1 MPAAKLGTEGATAAP
16 DDPAVPRIPPMR
28 PLRPGVLAFSLVALA
43 LSACET
49 EIYQPD
55 RPSREDRPPLSGGD
69 GGGSDDGSDD
79 GSGSGGDDG
88 GSSDGGGSGS
98 NGNSDEDGDGLTY
111 DEEQEYGTDPDDAD
125 TDGDGYDDGDEV
137 DEGTNPAY
145 GPSHPYAGGYNV
157 GWCEDPPSATGPS
170 SSNGSNALYKKGDV
184 AENFTLADQHGE
196 DVELYSFCGQYV
208 MIAFGAGWCGP
219 CQDVASDAQHL
230 QDKYGTDGFQM
241 IEVLIEDSSGA
252 DPNTQDLAQWESS
265 FNMQTVPVLDDGKY
279 AVWPYYESDW
289 GIPTLVHLGP
299 DMTVLSVDQY
309 VTDPGQFIP

>member
-1 MPAAKLGTEGATAAP
+1 
-16 DDPAVPRIPPMR
+16 MR
-28 PLRPGVLAFSLVALA
+28 PLRPGVLAFSVVALA

-49 EIYQPD
+49 ETYQPD
-55 RPSREDRPPLSGGD
+55 RPSREDRPPLNGGE
-69 GGGSDDGSDD
+69 GGGSGDGSGDGSGS

-88 GSSDGGGSGS
+88 GSSDGGGSEGGGSGS
-98 NGNSDEDGDGLTY
+98 NGNSDDDGDGLTY

-157 GWCEDPPSATGPS
+157 GWCEEPPSATGPS

-252 DPNTQDLAQWESS
+252 DPNTQDLVQWQNS